1 MRVIGLVAVL
11 ALSLLVVPLGGQ
23 AQQSQPATLPR
34 IGYLFLQ
41 PFSAS
46 GHLRDAFRQGL
57 RELGYAEGQNI
68 AIEFRNAEGRP
79 ERLLDL
85 ATELVRLK
93 VDVIVAA
100 PEVSVAAAKHATK
113 AIPIVMAVSFD
124 PVGRGFVASL
134 ARPGGNITGLTIVS
148 PDLGGKRMELL
159 REMVPRLS
167 RVGLLWEAENPGDA
181 HQMKEIEL
189 AARALRLRLDPCHCL
204 VRAPTSRAHLG
215 RREARAHGIWC
226 CV

>member
-1 MRVIGLVAVL
+1 VRRIGLAVVVV
-11 ALSLLVVPLGGQ
+11 LSLLVAPLGGL
-23 AQQSQPATLPR
+23 AQQSQPANLPR

-46 GHLRDAFRQGL
+46 AHLRDAFRQGL

-100 PEVSVAAAKHATK
+100 PEASVEAAKHATK
-113 AIPIVMAVSFD
+113 AIPIVMFASTTNLQPEMFP
-124 PVGRGFVASL
+124 PVTVIVPTILGTLGSL
-134 ARPGGNITGLTIVS
+134 VT
-148 PDLGGKRMELL
+148 
-159 REMVPRLS
+159 S
-167 RVGLLWEAENPGDA
+167 RVTL
-181 HQMKEIEL
+181 
-189 AARALRLRLDPCHCL
+189 
-204 VRAPTSRAHLG
+204 
-215 RREARAHGIWC
+215 
-226 CV
+226 